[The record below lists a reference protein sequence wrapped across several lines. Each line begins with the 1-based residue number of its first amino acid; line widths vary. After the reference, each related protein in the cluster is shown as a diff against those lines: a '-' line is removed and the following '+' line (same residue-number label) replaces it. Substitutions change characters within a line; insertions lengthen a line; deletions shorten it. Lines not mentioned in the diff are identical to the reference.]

1 MLKEIME
8 LVQTLNKQRNA
19 YYNLNSSE
27 MTDSEY
33 DRLYDRLEEL
43 EKKSGLVFSNSPTQ
57 NVGYYPVSQLAKV
70 KHFRALLSLEK
81 TKQIKEL
88 VDFIKNQDALLMLK
102 LDGLT
107 VKLIYE
113 EGKLIEASTRGDG
126 DIGEDITHNIPTFEN
141 VPLTIAHKE
150 RLVVVGEAFIYKD
163 TFQRLK
169 DTLREG
175 VGEAYKN
182 ARNLAS
188 GSARNLNPKTCKE
201 RCVNFIPFNVLEGLD
216 KGELIDSREF
226 KLMQLAELGFGTC
239 PYVWLESGKHSEDE
253 IRKQIEILEAVA
265 EEKEFP
271 IDGLVLIYDSLSYS
285 EKCGKTGHHYKDGLA
300 YKFEDEMY
308 ETTLQEIEWTPSRS
322 GDLAPVAV
330 FDSVKIDGA
339 DVSRATLHNLSFI
352 KELELV
358 PGCRIQVSKR
368 NMIIPHVENNLDR
381 GYYYD
386 THPLQCPCCGSPT
399 RIQRGKTNK
408 GRVMET
414 VHCDN
419 PECDSQI
426 LKKYVHFVAKKAMNI
441 VGISESNLQRFL
453 ECGWL
458 TSFQDIYHLDKH
470 RKEIIALE
478 GYGEKSYE
486 KLWSAINESRNTDF
500 VHYLTAMD
508 IPMVG
513 RTKSRVLCE
522 IFKGDLN
529 AFEEAASGNYD
540 FSRLED
546 FGDTL
551 NRNIHTWF
559 ADGDNLSLWRNLQME
574 MNFKAAEVKET
585 KKEDVSAGNP
595 FQGCTIVATGKL
607 QNFTRDGINTK
618 IWELG
623 GKPGSSVTGKTDYL
637 ICGEKAGSKLAKAQK
652 LGVRILSETEFLDM
666 FA

>member
-1 MLKEIME
+1 MLQEIKQ
-8 LVQTLNKQRNA
+8 LVQTLNKQRSA

-27 MTDSEY
+27 MTDAEY
-33 DRLYDRLEEL
+33 DRLYDRLAEL
-43 EKKSGLVFSNSPTQ
+43 EKESGIIFSNSPTQ
-57 NVGYYPVSQLAKV
+57 NVGYYPVSELAKV
-70 KHFRALLSLEK
+70 KHSRALLSLEK
-81 TKQIKEL
+81 TKQIQEL
-88 VDFIKNQDALLMLK
+88 VDFIGNQEALLMLK

-107 VKLIYE
+107 VKLVYE
-113 EGKLIEASTRGDG
+113 EGKLIQASTRGDG
-126 DIGEDITHNIPTFEN
+126 DTGEDITHNIPAFEN
-141 VPLTIAHKE
+141 VPLTIAYKE
-150 RLVVVGEAFIYKD
+150 RLVVVGEAYIYKD
-163 TFQRLK
+163 DFRR
-169 DTLREG
+169 LRETIRDG
-175 VGEAYKN
+175 SGEPYKN

-188 GSARNLNPKTCKE
+188 GSVRNLNPETCKD

-216 KGELIDSREF
+216 EGDVIDSREF
-226 KLMQLAELGFGTC
+226 KLMQLAELGFDTC
-239 PYVWLESGKHSEDE
+239 PYVWLESGKHSNED
-253 IRKQIEILEAVA
+253 IGKQIEILEAIA
-265 EEKEFP
+265 EEKELP

-300 YKFEDEMY
+300 YKFKDEIY

-322 GDLAPVAV
+322 GGLAPVAV

-368 NMIIPHVENNLDR
+368 NMIIPHVEDNLER

-386 THPLQCPCCGSPT
+386 TYPLQCPCCGSPT
-399 RIQRGKTNK
+399 RIQKGRTNK
-408 GRVMET
+408 GRILET

-441 VGISESNLQRFL
+441 VGLSESNLQRFL

-458 TSFQDIYHLDKH
+458 TSFQDIYHLDAY
-470 RKEIIALE
+470 REEIIALD
-478 GYGEKSYE
+478 GYGEKSFE

-513 RTKSRVLCE
+513 RTKSRILCE
-522 IFKGDLN
+522 IFQGDLDK
-529 AFEEAASGNYD
+529 FEEAATGNYD
-540 FSRLED
+540 FSGLED
-546 FGDTL
+546 FGDTI
-551 NRNIHTWF
+551 NRNIHIWF
-559 ADGDNLSLWRNLQME
+559 ADEYNLSLWRNLQME
-574 MNFKAAEVKET
+574 MNFQTLEVEAENKEGM
-585 KKEDVSAGNP
+585 DLGNP

-607 QNFTRDGINTK
+607 QNFTRDGINEK

-623 GKPGSSVTGKTDYL
+623 GKPGSSVSKNTDYL
-637 ICGEKAGSKLAKAQK
+637 ICGEKAGSKLTKAHS
-652 LGVRILSETEFLDM
+652 LGIKILSEAEFLDM
-666 FA
+666 IA